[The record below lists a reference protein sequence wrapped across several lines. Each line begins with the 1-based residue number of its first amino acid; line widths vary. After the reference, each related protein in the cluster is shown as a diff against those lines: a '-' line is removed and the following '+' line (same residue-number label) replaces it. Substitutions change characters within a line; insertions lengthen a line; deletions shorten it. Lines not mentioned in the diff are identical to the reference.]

1 MKNYLKQLVL
11 FVLLLFSPTLY
22 SQTAPPLGLV
32 STYVLFTSVGA
43 VTNLG
48 LSQVTGDFG
57 TNSGAVAGFGNVNG
71 QMHIANAITTQCAI
85 DLGIAYTNL
94 SGQIPGATIGV
105 SLGSGQTLLP
115 NVYMVPGASS
125 LVGTLTLDACGDP
138 NAVFVFQMNGA
149 FSTASGSSVE
159 LLNGAQACNV
169 FWRVNGQMSMATNT
183 SFKGTIVAAGAVPL
197 STGVRLEGRALSVS
211 GAISVSSITAGVSLE
226 CSSLLTGPVS
236 PSIGTLECFALLAS
250 NGTVTNTL
258 TTNIVG
264 DIGTNSI
271 APFIG
276 FNPLGVTGAIH
287 SLPDSVTA
295 LASADLTALHT
306 ELNGLPTDILLLYP
320 VLFGNSQVL
329 TPHVYV
335 MNAAAT
341 LTDTIFLDARGVEDA
356 VFVIR
361 ILGALTT
368 NSNPQVVLVGGTLA
382 KNVFWQVEG
391 AVNLSG
397 SGNFKGVILANNG
410 AITMSGGVVV
420 NGRVFSKIGNIT
432 TADINITATNTVAAA
447 SSLPTL
453 CINTTLTD
461 ITHTTT
467 GATGIGIATGLPPG
481 VAATWS
487 GNTITISGTP
497 SSQGTYNYNIPL
509 LGGCGSVHATGT
521 IIANNITSETPT
533 NTVTIASSI
542 LTTCIDATIGNIKHT
557 TTGAT
562 GIGSIIGLP
571 AGVKANWSANT
582 IIISGTPNILGTFNY
597 IIELTGGCGSI
608 NATGTITVIIG
619 TVPTAVHI
627 PPTDPI
633 VCINTTFALSVQN
646 TSDATGVG
654 FSIGLPPGV
663 IASWSADT
671 ITISGTPSSGGT
683 FNYTIK
689 LLGGCGCASATGT
702 IIVSVVPAADADIT
716 TASTTICH
724 GKLSTLSGNITATGA
739 WTLTLSD
746 GQTTTGFGNG
756 VWSIVV
762 APIITTI
769 YTISS
774 IVDISPCLSEPSDS
788 ASVTLTLPFQGT
800 NISNDNESASC
811 VVNQAGWIHFYH
823 ISGGL
828 IASINS
834 NGQNLGDVSVTS
846 YVDDTNQMVPPC
858 SNPSSLHWTSVMQ
871 RHWVVTPSVQPE
883 NPVLVRLPFKDAE
896 LTTLSTISNSN
907 LALLDNVNSISDIKL
922 SKYSGPL
929 NVDNVFS
936 NNCKSEGGN
945 GGTSIHT
952 QTSRGVT
959 ASYSTVDAAQF
970 TDFSIPGFSEL
981 WLHGAASNYPLPI
994 ELLSFTAEVKN
1005 EHVELDWVTGT
1016 EINND
1021 YFNIERSVDGIN
1033 FTSISTI
1040 NGAGYST
1047 QNIFYSM
1054 VDITPLAGIS
1064 YYRLKQTDYD
1074 GETSYSDIQAVSFN
1088 HSKNLIV
1095 KIYPNPASSQ
1105 ITIESE
1111 SAIESIGIFNLYG
1124 LLVQRESASSFS
1136 VGSLTN
1142 GAYIVNIKTENGIV
1156 RSHFIKE

>member
-481 VAATWS
+481 VAATW
-487 GNTITISGTP
+487 
-497 SSQGTYNYNIPL
+497 
-509 LGGCGSVHATGT
+509 
-521 IIANNITSETPT
+521 
-533 NTVTIASSI
+533 
-542 LTTCIDATIGNIKHT
+542 
-557 TTGAT
+557 
-562 GIGSIIGLP
+562 
-571 AGVKANWSANT
+571 
-582 IIISGTPNILGTFNY
+582 
-597 IIELTGGCGSI
+597 
-608 NATGTITVIIG
+608 
-619 TVPTAVHI
+619 
-627 PPTDPI
+627 
-633 VCINTTFALSVQN
+633 
-646 TSDATGVG
+646 
-654 FSIGLPPGV
+654 
-663 IASWSADT
+663 
-671 ITISGTPSSGGT
+671 
-683 FNYTIK
+683 
-689 LLGGCGCASATGT
+689 
-702 IIVSVVPAADADIT
+702 
-716 TASTTICH
+716 
-724 GKLSTLSGNITATGA
+724 
-739 WTLTLSD
+739 
-746 GQTTTGFGNG
+746 
-756 VWSIVV
+756 
-762 APIITTI
+762 
-769 YTISS
+769 
-774 IVDISPCLSEPSDS
+774 
-788 ASVTLTLPFQGT
+788 
-800 NISNDNESASC
+800 
-811 VVNQAGWIHFYH
+811 
-823 ISGGL
+823 
-828 IASINS
+828 
-834 NGQNLGDVSVTS
+834 
-846 YVDDTNQMVPPC
+846 
-858 SNPSSLHWTSVMQ
+858 
-871 RHWVVTPSVQPE
+871 
-883 NPVLVRLPFKDAE
+883 
-896 LTTLSTISNSN
+896 
-907 LALLDNVNSISDIKL
+907 
-922 SKYSGPL
+922 
-929 NVDNVFS
+929 
-936 NNCKSEGGN
+936 
-945 GGTSIHT
+945 
-952 QTSRGVT
+952 
-959 ASYSTVDAAQF
+959 
-970 TDFSIPGFSEL
+970 
-981 WLHGAASNYPLPI
+981 
-994 ELLSFTAEVKN
+994 
-1005 EHVELDWVTGT
+1005 
-1016 EINND
+1016 
-1021 YFNIERSVDGIN
+1021 
-1033 FTSISTI
+1033 
-1040 NGAGYST
+1040 
-1047 QNIFYSM
+1047 
-1054 VDITPLAGIS
+1054 
-1064 YYRLKQTDYD
+1064 
-1074 GETSYSDIQAVSFN
+1074 
-1088 HSKNLIV
+1088 
-1095 KIYPNPASSQ
+1095 
-1105 ITIESE
+1105 
-1111 SAIESIGIFNLYG
+1111 
-1124 LLVQRESASSFS
+1124 
-1136 VGSLTN
+1136 
-1142 GAYIVNIKTENGIV
+1142 
-1156 RSHFIKE
+1156 